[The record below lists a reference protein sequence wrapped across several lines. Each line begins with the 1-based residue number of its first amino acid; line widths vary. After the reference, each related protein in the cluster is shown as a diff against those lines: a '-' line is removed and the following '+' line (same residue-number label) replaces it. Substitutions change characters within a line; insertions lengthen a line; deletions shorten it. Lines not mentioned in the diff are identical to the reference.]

1 MLFQTVHTVNTRC
14 VGLRDTEASM
24 ILLLRLR
31 HSQLIQT
38 CLVLLSLL
46 LVGLVFVITILHVMY
61 QTALKA
67 GIRSWRGKKKKSF
80 VLCMF
85 VDASCGCF
93 NICLPQVNCF
103 EVALWFWACAWTL
116 HSIWSAETT
125 AVGMAVLQDFTE
137 CLICSFVNG
146 KAFKI

>member
-46 LVGLVFVITILHVMY
+46 LVGLVFVITILHVMH

-67 GIRSWRGKKKKSF
+67 GIRSWRGGKKKKK
-80 VLCMF
+80 LCSLH
-85 VDASCGCF
+85 VCGCF

-103 EVALWFWACAWTL
+103 EVALWFWACA
-116 HSIWSAETT
+116 
-125 AVGMAVLQDFTE
+125 
-137 CLICSFVNG
+137 
-146 KAFKI
+146 

>member
-14 VGLRDTEASM
+14 VGLRATEASM

-46 LVGLVFVITILHVMY
+46 LVGLVFVITILHVMH

-67 GIRSWRGKKKKSF
+67 GIRSWREKKKKALFSAC
-80 VLCMF
+80 LWMLH
-85 VDASCGCF
+85 VDASTYA
-93 NICLPQVNCF
+93 CLR
-103 EVALWFWACAWTL
+103 
-116 HSIWSAETT
+116 
-125 AVGMAVLQDFTE
+125 
-137 CLICSFVNG
+137 
-146 KAFKI
+146 